1 MATIAQNVAQSL
13 KKAVNSFAT
22 DNFTTSGASGLYDRA
37 RPSYPVE
44 AVEKFLSVLGTKTNA
59 HIVEV

>member
-1 MATIAQNVAQSL
+1 MSSASISQTL

-44 AVEKFLSVLGTKTNA
+44 SVAKLLSVLSGKTDA